1 MHNTER
7 MNARFDTATVKRLY
21 QDGKAGTAGWTVQ
34 EGVNTWM
41 QICPASQTGAILV
54 MPLPGLQVGDRLV
67 GFDLIGQIDCSGG
80 GDVTL
85 GGGLHRFTAVNTG
98 CTSAAVGGW
107 SMTQIAITAA
117 VDTKLDATNAQKI
130 PDAVNQVVV
139 ADGETY
145 FMLLTATTAAS
156 SDIEILAV
164 RLHIQPAR

>member
-1 MHNTER
+1 
-7 MNARFDTATVKRLY
+7 
-21 QDGKAGTAGWTVQ
+21 
-34 EGVNTWM
+34 
-41 QICPASQTGAILV
+41 
-54 MPLPGLQVGDRLV
+54 
-67 GFDLIGQIDCSGG
+67 
-80 GDVTL
+80 
-85 GGGLHRFTAVNTG
+85 
-98 CTSAAVGGW
+98 
-107 SMTQIAITAA
+107 MTQIAITAA